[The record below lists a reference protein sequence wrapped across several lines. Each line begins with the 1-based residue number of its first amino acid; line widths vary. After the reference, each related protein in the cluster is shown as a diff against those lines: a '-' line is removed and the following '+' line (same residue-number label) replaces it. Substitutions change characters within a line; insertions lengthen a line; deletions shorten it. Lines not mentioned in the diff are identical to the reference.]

1 MRLDQ
6 FLSISRLLKR
16 RTQAKLACDK
26 GLVYVDGIKAKPGK
40 EVKVGQK
47 IILDFTNRKIEL
59 EVLKPPQKSMKKVDK
74 NFTTRREE
82 VKELYRIISEEKK
95 EKSLFE

>member
-59 EVLKPPQKSMKKVDK
+59 EVLKLPPQSMKK
-74 NFTTRREE
+74 EE

>member
-40 EVKVGQK
+40 DIREGQRL
-47 IILDFTNRKIEL
+47 ILNLTSKKIEL
-59 EVLKPPQKSMKKVDK
+59 EVLKLPLK
-74 NFTTRREE
+74 NLRRDEA
-82 VKELYRIISEEKK
+82 KELYRILSEEKK

>member
-26 GLVYVDGIKAKPGK
+26 GLIYVDGIKAKPGK

-47 IILDFTNRKIEL
+47 IIIDFTNRKIEL
-59 EVLKPPQKSMKKVDK
+59 EVLKLPLKSLRK
-74 NFTTRREE
+74 EE
-82 VKELYRIISEEKK
+82 TKELYRIISEEKK
-95 EKSLFE
+95 ERSLFE

>member
-40 EVKVGQK
+40 DIREGQRL
-47 IILDFTNRKIEL
+47 ILNLTSKKIEL
-59 EVLKPPQKSMKKVDK
+59 EVLKLPPKSMKK
-74 NFTTRREE
+74 EE

-95 EKSLFE
+95 EDSLFE